1 MQELA
6 TFIEVYFDGKKPTA
20 NDLAELIKNSDKRR
34 NHFCEAVLNAI
45 DDYNHIKKFF
55 E

>member
-1 MQELA
+1 MQEVA
-6 TFIEVYFDGKKPTA
+6 TCIEMIFDGNTPSA
-20 NDLAELIKNSDKRR
+20 YDLSELIKNSDKRR
-34 NHFCEAVLNAI
+34 DKLCEAVLNAI